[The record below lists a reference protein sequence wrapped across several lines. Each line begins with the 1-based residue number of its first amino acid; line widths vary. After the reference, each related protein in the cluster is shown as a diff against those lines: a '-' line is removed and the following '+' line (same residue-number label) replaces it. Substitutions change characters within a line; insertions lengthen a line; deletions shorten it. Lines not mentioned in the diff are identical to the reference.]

1 MVLEVDTTTC
11 LPKPVIMSMHGSRI
25 FILLLL
31 GVLLGGCTLPAH
43 RPVIEPAGW
52 SLVWSDEFDGT
63 QVEPTKWDFELGNGF
78 FVYAEN
84 QWVPGWG
91 NRELQYYTREPANV
105 FVRDGL
111 LHMRA
116 LKEGRDGFGYTS
128 VRLAT
133 RKRDGGEL
141 FSKAYGRFEFRA
153 KLPVGQGLWPALWLM
168 PQDSKYGPW
177 PASGEIDVME
187 ARGQLPTVV
196 NGTAHF
202 DTRFS
207 ANAVASHKT
216 YTFPA
221 GHSIAD
227 FHVYAVEWEPGEIR
241 WLVDNTV
248 FRTENFW
255 WSARQPEGAK
265 GVQSVGLNL
274 NPWPAP
280 FDQPFYILMNLAV
293 GGDYLGNPDKTTP
306 FPAEML
312 VDYVRVYD
320 KVGGYGPVRRRGQ
333 GALPAG
339 MQER

>member
-1 MVLEVDTTTC
+1 
-11 LPKPVIMSMHGSRI
+11 MHVSRI
-25 FILLLL
+25 FMSMLI
-31 GVLLGGCTLPAH
+31 GVLLGACAMQQPGPLLAPA
-43 RPVIEPAGW
+43 AW
-52 SLVWSDEFDGT
+52 SLVWSDEFDGM
-63 QVEPTKWDFELGNGF
+63 QVDPRKWDFELGNGF

-111 LHMRA
+111 LHIRA
-116 LKEGRDGFGYTS
+116 LKEARDGFGYTS
-128 VRLAT
+128 ARLAT

-141 FSKAYGRFEFRA
+141 FNKAYGRFEFRA
-153 KLPVGQGLWPALWLM
+153 KLPLGQGLWPALWLL

-187 ARGQLPTVV
+187 ARGQFPTVV

-207 ANAVASHKT
+207 ANAVASRKT
-216 YTFPA
+216 YNFPA
-221 GHSIAD
+221 GQSIAD
-227 FHVYAVEWEPGEIR
+227 FHVYALEWEPGEMR
-241 WLVDNTV
+241 WLVDGKV

-255 WSARQPEGAK
+255 WSASQPESAK
-265 GVQSVGLNL
+265 GVQSVGLSL

-293 GGDYLGNPDKTTP
+293 GGDYLGNPDKTTR

-320 KVGGYGPVRRRGQ
+320 RVGGYGAVRPRGE

-339 MQER
+339 MRAAP